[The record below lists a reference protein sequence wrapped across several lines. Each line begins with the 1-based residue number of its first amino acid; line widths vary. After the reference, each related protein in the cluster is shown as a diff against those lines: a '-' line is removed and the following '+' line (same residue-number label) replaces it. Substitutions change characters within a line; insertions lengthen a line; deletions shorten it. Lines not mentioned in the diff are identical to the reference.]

1 MIIFYQYTDG
11 SFHLAGIATINK
23 ETFVHPI
30 RIAGVKPVFKFVLKP
45 KKDVT
50 TGTLQTAL

>member
-1 MIIFYQYTDG
+1 MITFYQYSDG

-30 RIAGVKPVFKFVLKP
+30 RIVGIKPVFKFVLKQ

-50 TGTLQTAL
+50 TGTIQTAL